1 LDFAGWKEKQM
12 NRTIR
17 SFSFYFAVLMCL
29 CFGMVGSAFAAAA
42 AAVEAGVV
50 VNMEGSL
57 AAKGADGSLRA
68 LATGDKVLAGD
79 ALFTSKDGY
88 ARIRFADGGLMSLRP
103 NSHFKVESFNFDEKQ
118 PTKDNAS
125 FNLVKGGLRAV
136 SGLIGHRGDPDSY
149 GVKTNTAT
157 IGIRGTQY
165 GVQLCQGDCTTIQTP
180 DGTPPADGLHV
191 DVTGGT
197 VQVKNAAG
205 VQLLNAGQFGYVSSF
220 TAAPVVVPAER
231 AISVDIPARMSV
243 DKVPSPGSG
252 GGNRGPVP
260 GGAGGGAP
268 PPAAAP
274 APNAN
279 VCPTG

>member
-1 LDFAGWKEKQM
+1 ML
-12 NRTIR
+12 I
-17 SFSFYFAVLMCL
+17 CL
-29 CFGMVGSAFAAAA
+29 CLGMADSVFAAAA
-42 AAVEAGVV
+42 AEAGVV

-68 LATGDKVLAGD
+68 LANGEKVLAGD
-79 ALFTSKDGY
+79 TLFTSKDGY

-103 NSHFKVESFNFDEKQ
+103 NSQFKIESFNFDEKQ
-118 PTKDNAS
+118 PNKDNAS
-125 FNLVKGGLRAV
+125 FNLIKGGLRAV

-149 GVKTNTAT
+149 GVKTHTAT

-165 GVQLCQGDCTTIQTP
+165 GAQLCQGDCANIPTP

-191 DVTGGT
+191 DVTGGI

-205 VQLLNAGQFGYVSSF
+205 TQLLNAGQFGYVSDAN
-220 TAAPVVVPAER
+220 AAPIVVPAER
-231 AISVDIPARMSV
+231 GISVEIPARMSV
-243 DKVPSPGSG
+243 DRVDDRTRG
-252 GGNRGPVP
+252 GP
-260 GGAGGGAP
+260 GGAKGSGPGGTGGPGSTP
-268 PPAAAP
+268 PPA